1 MDYEHEAH
9 VLVADDDP
17 SIRQLLCTVVRRERL
32 DVDCVADGQ
41 EAIDRLREHDYS
53 VILLDL
59 MMPRVDGAEFL
70 RQLASLDLS
79 TRSRPVVLLMTAFS
93 NDRLP
98 VIGEPIHAVVKKPFD
113 IEDLVA
119 LVSGCVEQRKAHE
132 AIKRE
137 R

>member
-1 MDYEHEAH
+1 MENLRQDLLI
-9 VLVADDDP
+9 VDDDNA
-17 SIRQLLCTVVRRERL
+17 IRTLIFVAMTRRGLKCES
-32 DVDCVADGQ
+32 AKDGQ
-41 EAIDRLREHDYS
+41 DALEKMTSGTYA
-53 VILLDL
+53 VVLLDL

-79 TRSRPVVLLMTAFS
+79 TTSRPVVLLMTAFS